1 MFRSYP
7 VVQGIDEILPV
18 DLYISGC
25 PPRPEAVLKG
35 LMALQDKVTREQ
47 NAGELIGQVTGLL
60 KR

>member
-35 LMALQDKVTREQ
+35 LMTLQDKITREQ
-47 NAGELIGQVTGLL
+47 NASDLISQVKGVV
-60 KR
+60 KK